1 MEEKAR
7 SSQERNTDRVIVA
20 DFFFPTRSIGTT
32 VPGPIFFLQVGHN
45 FIFYGSKANIDHQ
58 RMQKSEVKPKNLS
71 FFFGLRS
78 LHKNCHR

>member
-1 MEEKAR
+1 MTIRCQMEEKAR

-58 RMQKSEVKPKNLS
+58 PAS
-71 FFFGLRS
+71 FLGSDLFTKIVTGEFVFV
-78 LHKNCHR
+78 